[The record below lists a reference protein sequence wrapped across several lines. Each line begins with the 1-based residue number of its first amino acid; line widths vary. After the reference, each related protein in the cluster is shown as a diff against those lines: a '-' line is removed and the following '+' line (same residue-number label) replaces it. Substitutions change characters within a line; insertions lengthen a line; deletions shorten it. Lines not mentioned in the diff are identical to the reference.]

1 LEKIIL
7 KVENINKSFPLAK
20 SGFFDKL
27 EYKQALSNV
36 SLTLEKGKVLGIV
49 GESGSGKST
58 LGRIITKLIL
68 PDSGSV
74 SYNGMDI
81 THMNQ
86 KDFAPYRK
94 DIQMIF
100 QNAYSSLNPN
110 KTIGWLLKESLDINT
125 KLSESEKSLKVD
137 EMMDMVGLRNVLK
150 GRYPKELSGGERQRA
165 VIGCALMSD
174 PKIIVADEAVSA
186 LDVSVS
192 AKILNL
198 MNELKEKLDLSY
210 IFISHDLGVVNYISD
225 DIAILYNGE
234 IVESGSAEEI
244 FKNPKN
250 NYTKELLAGTFV
262 YNISSQ

>member
-1 LEKIIL
+1 MDNIIL
-7 KVENINKSFPLAK
+7 KADNVSKSFPLAK
-20 SGFFDKL
+20 SGFFDKQS
-27 EYKQALSNV
+27 YKHALCNV

-58 LGRIITKLIL
+58 LGRIITKLL
-68 PDSGSV
+68 PAD
-74 SYNGMDI
+74 NGTIIYDGIDI
-81 THMNQ
+81 THMKQ
-86 KDFAPYRK
+86 KEFAPYRK

-125 KLSESEKSLKVD
+125 NLTESDKYLKVD
-137 EMMDMVGLRNVLK
+137 EMMDMVGLPNALK
-150 GRYPKELSGGERQRA
+150 SRYPKELSGGERQRA
-165 VIGCALMSD
+165 VIGCALMLR

-225 DIAILYNGE
+225 NIAILYNGE
-234 IVESGSAEEI
+234 IVESGTAEEI
-244 FKNPKN
+244 FKNPKI
-250 NYTKELLAGTFV
+250 NYTKELLTGTFI
-262 YNISSQ
+262 YNISS

>member
-1 LEKIIL
+1 MDKIIL
-7 KVENINKSFPLAK
+7 KAENVNKAFPLAK
-20 SGFFDKL
+20 TGFFDKQ
-27 EYKQALSNV
+27 EYKQALKDV
-36 SLTLEKGKVLGIV
+36 SFTLEKGKVLGVV

-58 LGRIITKLIL
+58 LGRIITRLL
-68 PDSGSV
+68 TPDSGEII
-74 SYNGMDI
+74 YDGMNI
-81 THMNQ
+81 THMSQ
-86 KDFAPYRK
+86 KEFTPYRK

-110 KTIGWLLKESLDINT
+110 KTVGWLLKESLDINT
-125 KLSESEKSLKVD
+125 TLSENEKLLKVD
-137 EMMDMVGLRNVLK
+137 EMMDMVGLRNALK
-150 GRYPKELSGGERQRA
+150 SRYPKELSGGERQRA
-165 VIGCALMSD
+165 VIGSALMLR

-234 IVESGSAEEI
+234 IVESGTAEEI
-244 FKNPKN
+244 FKNPQI
-250 NYTKELLAGTFV
+250 NYTKELLAGTFI
-262 YNISSQ
+262 YDLSS